1 MTSDCHL
8 IAIDQGTTS
17 TRSVLFSDKGQPLFT
32 SQTEFTQ
39 IFPKDG
45 WVEHDPEE
53 IWQSV
58 LSTCREA
65 VAKSKI
71 LGGSIAGLGIT
82 NQRETSLIW
91 NRASGEMVYNAI
103 VWQDRRTA
111 SFCSDLKSQGYESM
125 VTNKT
130 GLLLDPYFSASKIAW
145 ILDHDSNIREQA
157 ERGELAFGTIDSFLL
172 WKLTG
177 GKVHATDATNAA
189 RTMLYNIHDNHWDE
203 ELLELFNIPA
213 SLLPAVHDCASD
225 FGQTDAELFGEVIQ
239 IAGVAGD
246 QHAASIGQACFE
258 PGMIKSTYG
267 TGCFVMVNTGDKAIT
282 SEHRLLTTIAY
293 RLNGKTTYA
302 IEGSIFNAGTAVQWL
317 RDGLGII
324 KSAGETEAMA
334 SGLEGNK
341 GVYLVPAFTGMGAP
355 YWDAEARGALY
366 GLTRDTGPA
375 EIVRAT
381 LESVCYQTND
391 LFTAM
396 AEDGVQPSIIR
407 VDGGMVANDWLVQQL
422 SDTINLRVQRPVVT
436 ETTALGA
443 AYLAGLQTGVF
454 ESLEDLASYWQ
465 READFAPEMETD
477 TREQLLAGWKKAIER
492 TLL

>member
-1 MTSDCHL
+1 MTSARHL

-17 TRSVLFSDKGQPLFT
+17 TRTVLFDDQGQPLFT

-39 IFPKDG
+39 IFPQDG

-58 LSTCREA
+58 LSTCRET
-65 VAKSKI
+65 VAESKK

-91 NRASGEMVYNAI
+91 NRETGEVVYNAI

-111 SFCSDLKSQGYESM
+111 EFCNGLKAQGYEPL

-145 ILDHDSNIREQA
+145 ILDSDSNIRQQA
-157 ERGELAFGTIDSFLL
+157 ERGELAFGTVDSFLL
-172 WKLTG
+172 WKLTD
-177 GKVHATDATNAA
+177 GKVHATDATNAC
-189 RTMLYNIHDNHWDE
+189 RTMIYNIHDNHWDE

-213 SLLPAVHDCASD
+213 SLLPEVHDCSSN
-225 FGQTDAELFGEVIQ
+225 FGQTEKGLFGEVIA
-239 IAGVAGD
+239 IAGIAGD

-282 SEHRLLTTIAY
+282 SENRLLTTIAY

-324 KSAGETEAMA
+324 KSASETEAIA
-334 SGLEGNK
+334 SGLDGNK
-341 GVYLVPAFTGMGAP
+341 GVYMVPAFTGLGAP

-366 GLTRDTGPA
+366 GITRDTGCA

-391 LFTAM
+391 LFKAM
-396 AEDGVQPSIIR
+396 AEDGVKPSILR
-407 VDGGMVANDWLVQQL
+407 VDGGMVNNDWLVQQL

-454 ESLEDLASYWQ
+454 KSLSDLASHWQ
-465 READFAPEMETD
+465 READFQPKMDSME
-477 TREQLLAGWKKAIER
+477 RNILLEAWKKAVER

>member
-1 MTSDCHL
+1 MTSARHL

-17 TRSVLFSDKGQPLFT
+17 TRTVLFDDKGHPLFS

-39 IFPKDG
+39 FFPQDG
-45 WVEHDPEE
+45 WVEHEPEE

-58 LSTCREA
+58 VKTCREVIA
-65 VAKSKI
+65 ESQKR
-71 LGGSIAGLGIT
+71 GGTIAGLGIT
-82 NQRETSLIW
+82 NQRETTLIW
-91 NRASGEMVYNAI
+91 NRATSDVVHKAI
-103 VWQDRRTA
+103 VWQDRRTSEYCA
-111 SFCSDLKSQGYESM
+111 KLKADGYEPM

-130 GLLLDPYFSASKIAW
+130 GLLLDPYFSASKVAW
-145 ILDHDSNIREQA
+145 ILNQDDALRAQA
-157 ERGELAFGTIDSFLL
+157 ERGELAFGTVDSFLL
-172 WKLTG
+172 WKLTD

-189 RTMLYNIHDNHWDE
+189 RTMLYNIHDNQWDE
-203 ELLELFNIPA
+203 ELLELFNVPA
-213 SLLPAVHDCASD
+213 SLLPEVRDCASD
-225 FGQTDAELFGEVIQ
+225 FGQTAEGLFDEVID
-239 IAGVAGD
+239 IAGIAGD

-267 TGCFVMVNTGDKAIT
+267 TGCFVMVNTGDQAIT
-282 SEHRLLTTIAY
+282 SENRLLTTIAY

-324 KSAGETEAMA
+324 KSASETEAIA
-334 SGLEGNK
+334 KGQDGNK

-391 LFTAM
+391 LFKAM
-396 AEDGVQPSIIR
+396 AEDGVEPSILR
-407 VDGGMVANDWLVQQL
+407 VDGGMVNNDWLVQQL
-422 SDTINLRVQRPVVT
+422 SDTLNLRVQRPVVT

-443 AYLAGLQTGVF
+443 AYLAGLQTGVY
-454 ESLEDLASYWQ
+454 ESLNDLASYWQ
-465 READFAPEMETD
+465 RDADFEPAMDSSERD
-477 TREQLLAGWKKAIER
+477 GLLAGWEKAIAR
-492 TLL
+492 TLS

>member
-1 MTSDCHL
+1 MTSNRHL

-17 TRSVLFSDKGQPLFT
+17 TRSVLFDDSGQPLFN

-39 IFPKDG
+39 IFPEDG

-58 LSTCREA
+58 LSTCREV
-65 VAKSKI
+65 VAESNR

-91 NRASGEMVYNAI
+91 NRATGEMVYNAI

-111 SFCSDLKSQGYESM
+111 QFCSDLKSQGYEPM

-145 ILDHDSNIREQA
+145 ILNQDSHIREQA

-172 WKLTG
+172 WKLTD

-213 SLLPAVHDCASD
+213 SLLPEVHDCASD
-225 FGQTDAELFGEVIQ
+225 FGQTDAELFGEAIL
-239 IAGVAGD
+239 IAGIAGD

-267 TGCFVMVNTGDKAIT
+267 TGCFVLVNTGDKAIT

-293 RLNGKTTYA
+293 RLNGETTYA

-324 KSAGETEAMA
+324 KSASETEAMA
-334 SGLEGNK
+334 SELDGNK
-341 GVYLVPAFTGMGAP
+341 GVYMVPAFTGMGAP
-355 YWDAEARGALY
+355 YWNAEARGALY

-391 LFTAM
+391 LFKAIS
-396 AEDGVQPSIIR
+396 EDGVKPSILR

-422 SDTINLRVQRPVVT
+422 SDTLNLRVQRPIVT

-454 ESLEDLASYWQ
+454 ESLNDLASYWQ
-465 READFAPEMETD
+465 READFEPKMEASKRD
-477 TREQLLAGWKKAIER
+477 ALLSGWEKAIER
-492 TLL
+492 TLS

>member
-1 MTSDCHL
+1 MTSDRHL

-39 IFPKDG
+39 FFPEDG
-45 WVEHDPEE
+45 WVEHNPEE

-58 LSTCREA
+58 LSTCGEVFA
-65 VAKSKI
+65 ESKK

-91 NRASGEMVYNAI
+91 NRASGEVVYNAI

-111 SFCSDLKSQGYESM
+111 NFCADLKSQGYESM

-145 ILDHDSNIREQA
+145 ILDHDSNIRAQA
-157 ERGELAFGTIDSFLL
+157 ERGELAFGTIDSFLI

-213 SLLPAVHDCASD
+213 SLLPEVHDCASD
-225 FGQTDAELFGEVIQ
+225 FGQTDAELFGETIK

-267 TGCFVMVNTGDKAIT
+267 TGCFVMVNTGDKAIA

-293 RLNGKTTYA
+293 RLKGETTYA

-324 KSAGETEAMA
+324 KSAGETEAIA
-334 SGLEGNK
+334 SGLNGNK

-366 GLTRDTGPA
+366 GLTRDTGPE

-391 LFTAM
+391 LFMAM
-396 AEDGVQPSIIR
+396 AEDGVEPSIIR
-407 VDGGMVANDWLVQQL
+407 VDGGMVANDCLVQQL

-454 ESLEDLASYWQ
+454 ESLDDLASYWQ
-465 READFAPEMETD
+465 READFEPKMETD
-477 TREQLLAGWKKAIER
+477 TREQLLAGWRKAIER

>member
-1 MTSDCHL
+1 MTSDRHL

-39 IFPKDG
+39 FFPEDG
-45 WVEHDPEE
+45 WVEHNPEE

-58 LSTCREA
+58 LSTCGEVFA
-65 VAKSKI
+65 ESKK

-91 NRASGEMVYNAI
+91 NRASGEVVYNAI

-111 SFCSDLKSQGYESM
+111 NFCADLKSQGYESM

-145 ILDHDSNIREQA
+145 ILDHDSNIRAQA
-157 ERGELAFGTIDSFLL
+157 ERGELAFGTIDSFLI

-213 SLLPAVHDCASD
+213 SLLPEVHDCASD
-225 FGQTDAELFGEVIQ
+225 FGQTDAELFGETIK

-267 TGCFVMVNTGDKAIT
+267 TGCFVMVNTGDKAIA

-293 RLNGKTTYA
+293 RLKGETTYA

-324 KSAGETEAMA
+324 KSAGETEAIA
-334 SGLEGNK
+334 SGLNGNK

-366 GLTRDTGPA
+366 GLTRDTGPE

-391 LFTAM
+391 LFMAM
-396 AEDGVQPSIIR
+396 AEDGVEPSIIR

-454 ESLEDLASYWQ
+454 ESLDDLASYWQ
-465 READFAPEMETD
+465 READFEPKMETD
-477 TREQLLAGWKKAIER
+477 TREQLLAGWRKAIER